1 SWRWPRCRPAEMLS
15 SWCSTIPG
23 RLISVA
29 GPAPWEVRAPARTLL
44 AVASVLSGG
53 NAVELVLDNP
63 RGAISDPGTCPLGG
77 SSTSSYLAGG
87 GLGVVRGNA
96 VELVLDNPREVDQRR
111 RSSLL
116 GGSSTSSYLAGGG
129 ISVVRQKTLSS
140 WRSTIPGGRP
150 GLTSQGVAA
159 LSSCCPKPALLSQIN
174 QASNCSRS
182 AGVIGTGRLV
192 AGSITT
198 ITLQALTCTASLCR
212 AQVVNR
218 KELLPIRLIPAASA
232 TGDQPA

>member
-1 SWRWPRCRPAEMLS
+1 VPATASWEVRAPARTLLAVASVLSSGMLSSWRWPRCRPAETLS

-23 RLISVA
+23 GDQRHRSS
-29 GPAPWEVRAPARTLL
+29 PWEVRAPARTLL

-129 ISVVRQKTLSS
+129 ISVVRRKTLSS
-140 WRSTIPGGRP
+140 WCSTIPGGRP
-150 GLTSQGVAA
+150 G
-159 LSSCCPKPALLSQIN
+159 
-174 QASNCSRS
+174 
-182 AGVIGTGRLV
+182 
-192 AGSITT
+192 
-198 ITLQALTCTASLCR
+198 
-212 AQVVNR
+212 
-218 KELLPIRLIPAASA
+218 
-232 TGDQPA
+232 

>member
-1 SWRWPRCRPAEMLS
+1 MLDNPRGRSAIPALAPREVRAPARTLLAMASVLSSGMLSSWRWPRCRPAEMLS

-129 ISVVRQKTLSS
+129 ISVVRRKTLSS
-140 WRSTIPGGRP
+140 WCSTIPGGRP
-150 GLTSQGVAA
+150 GLTSQGVARVEQA
-159 LSSCCPKPALLSQIN
+159 AAKPPWYL
-174 QASNCSRS
+174 RS
-182 AGVIGTGRLV
+182 TRLPAV
-192 AGSITT
+192 
-198 ITLQALTCTASLCR
+198 R
-212 AQVVNR
+212 AA
-218 KELLPIRLIPAASA
+218 PA
-232 TGDQPA
+232 

>member
-111 RSSLL
+111 GCGPWEGRAPARTL
-116 GGSSTSSYLAGGG
+116 LAGA
-129 ISVVRQKTLSS
+129 SVLS
-140 WRSTIPGGRP
+140 RG
-150 GLTSQGVAA
+150 
-159 LSSCCPKPALLSQIN
+159 
-174 QASNCSRS
+174 
-182 AGVIGTGRLV
+182 
-192 AGSITT
+192 
-198 ITLQALTCTASLCR
+198 
-212 AQVVNR
+212 
-218 KELLPIRLIPAASA
+218 E
-232 TGDQPA
+232 